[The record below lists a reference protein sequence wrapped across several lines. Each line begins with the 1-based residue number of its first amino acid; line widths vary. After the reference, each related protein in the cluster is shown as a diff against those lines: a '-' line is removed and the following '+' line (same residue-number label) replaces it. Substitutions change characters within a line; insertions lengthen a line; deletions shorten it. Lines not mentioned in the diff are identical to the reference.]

1 MLINGLFENGYVVYA
16 AALFYGVCACVDCV
30 VRPPDAQHLDSLW
43 LESLRV
49 GTQHKK
55 NIVSLWQY
63 GKMPALILPKKAISV
78 QILS

>member
-30 VRPPDAQHLDSLW
+30 VRPPDAQHSDSLW

-49 GTQHKK
+49 GTQHKEILSHFG
-55 NIVSLWQY
+55 N
-63 GKMPALILPKKAISV
+63 MARCPALILPKKAISV